1 MNVHSR
7 SISTPSSYTGEAH
20 VCDLLRRGL
29 ALRRAAFC
37 KSFEGCRADGR
48 VVLPNGSALAVQIK
62 TTRGLAKGTTNQ
74 YKFQSTRGYEECLV
88 ICCAVS
94 ESKFWL
100 IPGEALSKV
109 SGLTIS
115 TGGKWDR
122 YSVPAEDVVAR
133 VLGESRVPP
142 VPLHSPRLFEPQAPK
157 QRLEVEGVRA
167 LLRWWPIEF
176 AFPEQ
181 EHGAVDC
188 LLRAAD
194 SAEPFVT
201 VQCKTAFVVARQPGA
216 MRVDLSKLRKG
227 KHVPY
232 AVGDF
237 ELLCV
242 HLGCDDAGRKY
253 FFPSAVLEERGAL
266 SDSEHTGRK
275 SMVVRP
281 EDPQHWAAQYLLCV
295 DSMGDGLRGTFDACR
310 TGANSD
316 DCTCR
321 CDTNE
326 IASARGCLGN
336 DRCSRARSTRCISPA
351 PSSHCHL

>member
-1 MNVHSR
+1 MPNR
-7 SISTPSSYTGEAH
+7 SNHIPTPSSYTGEAH

-142 VPLHSPRLFEPQAPK
+142 VPLHSPRLFERRTPK
-157 QRLEVEGVRA
+157 QRLEMEGVRA
-167 LLRWWPIEF
+167 LMRWWPI
-176 AFPEQ
+176 
-181 EHGAVDC
+181 
-188 LLRAAD
+188 
-194 SAEPFVT
+194 
-201 VQCKTAFVVARQPGA
+201 
-216 MRVDLSKLRKG
+216 
-227 KHVPY
+227 
-232 AVGDF
+232 
-237 ELLCV
+237 
-242 HLGCDDAGRKY
+242 
-253 FFPSAVLEERGAL
+253 
-266 SDSEHTGRK
+266 
-275 SMVVRP
+275 
-281 EDPQHWAAQYLLCV
+281 
-295 DSMGDGLRGTFDACR
+295 
-310 TGANSD
+310 
-316 DCTCR
+316 
-321 CDTNE
+321 
-326 IASARGCLGN
+326 
-336 DRCSRARSTRCISPA
+336 
-351 PSSHCHL
+351 